1 MRSVPLGQMPRDAV
15 GENGSQSGLGDAG
28 DLGFFELGG
37 IDQSHTRREAG
48 QLRFRTFENRHRRWV
63 GANEQERLVQPGQ
76 QSRILNPR
84 VSQIVQ
90 QPPQRFFLTR
100 AELQTG
106 LFQRFNQ
113 LLRCHL
119 VRQCNARAAAPL
131 AIRWT
136 GLSVC

>member
-1 MRSVPLGQMPRDAV
+1 MLHGLKGDEFTSVQDFFDFLGKRFAV
-15 GENGSQSGLGDAG
+15 LE
-28 DLGFFELGG
+28 GF
-37 IDQSHTRREAG
+37 RA
-48 QLRFRTFENRHRRWV
+48 FENRRRRRV

>member
-1 MRSVPLGQMPRDAV
+1 MPCDAV
-15 GENGSQSGLGDAG
+15 GEYGGQSGPGDAG

-48 QLRFRTFENRHRRWV
+48 QLRFRAFENRRRRRV
-63 GANEQERLVQPGQ
+63 GANEQKRLVQPGQ
-76 QSRILNPR
+76 QRRILNPR
-84 VSQIVQ
+84 VSQNVQ
-90 QPPQRFFLTR
+90 QPPQRFLLTR

-119 VRQCNARAAAPL
+119 VRQCNARAAVPL
-131 AIRWT
+131 AFRWS
-136 GLSVC
+136 GLFLC